1 MGLLLATALLQLVC
15 WLLPGFDPMVSREH
29 GPLENFQV
37 VCLVL
42 GAVIFLR
49 EAARSTG
56 GPVRLM
62 ALGLALLHFSF
73 LVIEVDVRSFAP
85 PAWVNSL
92 LNGTI
97 RDAWLGLLWVAWGV
111 AGGGGRPG
119 GVPGGRGRVGPP
131 PPPGLVL
138 TRLLLKLGALI
149 EKGRL
154 FSRADLTRL
163 GEEAME
169 VCAAAFMLLAALL
182 FQKGRPER

>member
-62 ALGLALLHFSF
+62 ALGLALLPVLF
-73 LVIEVDVRSFAP
+73 LVMEVDVRSFAP

-111 AGGGGRPG
+111 AVWLARLAVLPAGWSWMASRS
-119 GVPGGRGRVGPP
+119 
-131 PPPGLVL
+131 GLVMIYAGIFWN
-138 TRLLLKLGALI
+138 LGALI